1 MKEKQEKKLSL
12 KKVQMTKISNQSLSS
27 IKGGLAQCSG
37 SVFHTGT
44 TVGTD
49 TGTAVSPNVIIE
61 DVRDGN
67 N

>member
-12 KKVQMTKISNQSLSS
+12 KKSQMTKISNQSLSS

-49 TGTAVSPNVIIE
+49 TGVSQNVIE
-61 DVRDGN
+61 DVKDSYN
-67 N
+67 